1 MSYIDD
7 SLSAGE
13 TVVRRFGQH
22 WLTWLPV
29 ALCVVLAPI
38 TLGISL
44 VVALV
49 LTLRIRSLE
58 QGLTTRRVILKTGF
72 ISRHSEEMRLASIE
86 TVEIRQS
93 LWGRI
98 LGYGAIEITGRGIG
112 DLVLARVADPMEAKR
127 AIESALS
134 SLSPGS

>member
-13 TVVRRFGQH
+13 TVVARFGQH
-22 WLTWLPV
+22 WLTWMPV
-29 ALCVVLAPI
+29 ALCVLLAPVTLGLSLIVAGVLA
-38 TLGISL
+38 
-44 VVALV
+44 
-49 LTLRIRSLE
+49 LRIRSLE

-72 ISRHSEEMRLASIE
+72 ISRHSEEMRLGSVE

-98 LGYGAIEITGRGIG
+98 LGYGSIEITGRGTS
-112 DLVLARVADPMEAKR
+112 DLLLRRVADPMAVKR
-127 AIESALS
+127 AIESAANS
-134 SLSPGS
+134 AEAHT